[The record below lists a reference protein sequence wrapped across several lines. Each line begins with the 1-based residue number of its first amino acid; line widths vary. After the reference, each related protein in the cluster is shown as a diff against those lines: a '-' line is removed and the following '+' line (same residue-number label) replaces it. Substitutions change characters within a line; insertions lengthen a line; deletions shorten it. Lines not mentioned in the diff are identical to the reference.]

1 MQWIQFSKCY
11 PVLELP
17 IESKLVL
24 RFPVWDFISL
34 EPIERSFQISR
45 LKSSHIFNICNQSTA
60 NEYEYRINLNS
71 SWWFNTLRCCE
82 LFLLL
87 KSPASGSSVLI
98 TMTFQSVS
106 PSSIRARVPKTFT
119 LIISPREQTWEL
131 KSCFENACK
140 HFINLYVLITHT
152 WSYFSTLLPM
162 SHMSIGSL
170 SPQQPVS
177 PSLWLGSSHVCGKG
191 ERAERCL
198 MVHRSGLVSWCE
210 QDLPVE

>member
-11 PVLELP
+11 PVLELS

-34 EPIERSFQISR
+34 EPIKSSFQISR

-60 NEYEYRINLNS
+60 NECEYRINLNS
-71 SWWFNTLRCCE
+71 SWWFNTRRCCE

-131 KSCFENACK
+131 KACFENACK
-140 HFINLYVLITHT
+140 HFFLISMSSSPTHGVISVPYCLCHICQWDHCLRSNLCHR
-152 WSYFSTLLPM
+152 P
-162 SHMSIGSL
+162 
-170 SPQQPVS
+170 
-177 PSLWLGSSHVCGKG
+177 CG
-191 ERAERCL
+191 
-198 MVHRSGLVSWCE
+198 
-210 QDLPVE
+210 